1 MSSQGNKYE
10 YGELADKLILAY
22 SKRRLFKA
30 IGTTKRDRQ
39 QQFSKLDNKDKK
51 FVLKLIDVANSNEK
65 HMISSELDIALDS
78 IDLAKIYEGVDKRE
92 YDRESKAKDPNLIYE
107 DFIVLELLHYFKHD
121 FFKWVNKPE
130 CSRCKQSSNNIV
142 PTGNSGPPSVN
153 PSEISI
159 IENYKCT
166 KCNIAVSF
174 PRYNNPIKLLETKS
188 GRCGEWV
195 NCFIFIL
202 RALLGSQS
210 QIRYVWNHEDHVW
223 CEYYSLGLKR
233 WIHLDPCEGVFD
245 EPNLYCE
252 NWGKKMSWCFAFGET
267 YIMDV
272 SDKYITKPDKQINKL
287 EYVSS
292 LKNIKEFI
300 DTLNDDKLVR
310 YYSNMALTDSDENR
324 NLMKLYQEVIL
335 IHNSEELNKENK
347 IEVSRTQNTPT
358 GRQTGDA
365 EWTKSRGE
373 DGNE

>member
-1 MSSQGNKYE
+1 MSIQRNTYE
-10 YGELADKLILAY
+10 YGELADKVVLAY
-22 SKRRLFKA
+22 SKHCLIKA
-30 IGTTKRDRQ
+30 IDTTKRDRQ
-39 QQFSKLDNKDKK
+39 QQFSKLDNKDKR
-51 FVLKLIDVANSNEK
+51 FLLKLIDVANSNEK
-65 HMISSELDIALDS
+65 HKSPSELDIALDS

-92 YDRESKAKDPNLIYE
+92 NERENKDGSNLIYE
-107 DFIVLELLHYFKHD
+107 DFIVLELLRYFKHD
-121 FFKWVNKPE
+121 FFKWINKPE
-130 CSRCKQSSNNIV
+130 CTRCKQSSDNIM
-142 PTGNSGPPSVN
+142 PTGNSGPPN
-153 PSEISI
+153 PNPGEISI

-174 PRYNNPIKLLETKS
+174 ARYNNPIKLLETKR

-210 QIRYVWNHEDHVW
+210 QIRYVWNNEDHVW

-272 SDKYITKPDKQINKL
+272 SNKYITKSDKQIDKL
-287 EYVSS
+287 ESVSS
-292 LKNIKEFI
+292 LKNIKDFI
-300 DTLNDDKLVR
+300 DALNDDKLVR
-310 YYSNMALTDSDENR
+310 YYSSIELTNSNDNR
-324 NLMKLYQEVIL
+324 NLMRLYQEVIL
-335 IHNSEELNKENK
+335 IHNKEILKKENK
-347 IEVSRTQNTPT
+347 IEPSKVDEIPK

-365 EWTKSRGE
+365 KWTKSRGE
-373 DGNE
+373 DGNK